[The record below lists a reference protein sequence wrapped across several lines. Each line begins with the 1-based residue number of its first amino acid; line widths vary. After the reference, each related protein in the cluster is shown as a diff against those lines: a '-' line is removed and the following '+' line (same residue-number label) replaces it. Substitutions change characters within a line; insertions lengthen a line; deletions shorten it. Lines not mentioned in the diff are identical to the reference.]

1 MSDQFIGELRCF
13 PFNFAP
19 TQWAQAQGQ
28 IIAIQANTALFAVLG
43 TYYGGNGTSN
53 FALPDLQGNLV
64 VCQGQGPGLSEYV
77 IGEQGGSA
85 SITLL
90 TGEMPAH
97 NHRVLADAVNADVT
111 TPIAGALARPKAG
124 TSPGNFTNSAAS
136 AGVQL
141 SPLTITPTSGG
152 QPHDNVMPY
161 LAMNWCIALQG
172 IYPARG

>member
-1 MSDQFIGELRCF
+1 MSDQFLGELRCF

-19 TQWAQAQGQ
+19 YQWAQAQGQ
-28 IIAIQANTALFAVLG
+28 ILPIQQYTALFSLLG

-77 IGEQGGSA
+77 IGEQGGSP
-85 SITLL
+85 SVTLL
-90 TGEMPAH
+90 TSEMPAH

-124 TSPGNFTNSAAS
+124 TSPGNFTNSASS
-136 AGVQL
+136 AVQL
-141 SPLTITPTSGG
+141 SPLTITLAGG
-152 QPHDNVMPY
+152 SQPHDNVMPY

-172 IYPARG
+172 IFPQRG